1 MHISWKLKSR
11 IFALID
17 LLRAEPLLYV
27 LQRYVTGRSR
37 IISLPVNDAWIV
49 HKEALD
55 ENGCTGFVFEF
66 GAGKSLAQNLF
77 LSTLV
82 DRQLVVDL
90 KPMLETKLADQARSL
105 ISGLRSS
112 VSIKT
117 RDDLL
122 NYGII
127 YCAPCDATQLDL
139 PDQSVDACVSTNSLE
154 HIPAKSI
161 SDLLTE
167 LKRVLKDSGVISAYI
182 DYSDHYA
189 HTDSKIS
196 LLNFLQ
202 FSDSEWKRHNH
213 MCHFQ
218 NRLRHSDYKFLF
230 EESGF
235 EVVGERVRFRAHKAP
250 EKIDSR
256 FDQESPDLMATSGH
270 FVLKKRS

>member
-1 MHISWKLKSR
+1 MNISWKLKSR
-11 IFALID
+11 LFALVD
-17 LLRAEPLLYV
+17 FFRVDPLLYF
-27 LQRYVTGRSR
+27 LQRHVTGRSR
-37 IISLPVNDAWIV
+37 INSLSINDAWKA
-49 HKEALD
+49 HKEAL
-55 ENGCTGFVFEF
+55 EAHGCTGFIFEF

-90 KPMLETKLADQARSL
+90 KPMLEIRLADQARSL
-105 ISGLRSS
+105 ISGLRSN
-112 VSIKT
+112 VSIKR

-122 NYGII
+122 DYGIS
-127 YCAPCDATQLDL
+127 YRAPCDATQLDL
-139 PDQSVDACVSTNSLE
+139 PDESVDACVSTNSLE

-167 LKRVLKDSGVISAYI
+167 LKRVLKDSGVISAFI
-182 DYSDHYA
+182 DYTDHYA

-213 MCHFQ
+213 VCHFQ
-218 NRLRHSDYKFLF
+218 NRLRHSDYKLLF